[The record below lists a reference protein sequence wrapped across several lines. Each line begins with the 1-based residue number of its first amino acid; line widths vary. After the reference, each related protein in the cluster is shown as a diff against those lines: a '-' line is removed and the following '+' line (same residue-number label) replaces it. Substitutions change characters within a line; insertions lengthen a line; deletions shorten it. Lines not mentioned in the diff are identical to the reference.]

1 MSSSPYG
8 NDAHC
13 HSDGLPGD
21 AETLEA
27 GRAAAFDG
35 GVRRAREFKVFLCCD
50 NTKHFL
56 EGRCALKQP

>member
-35 GVRRAREFKVFLCCD
+35 GVRRARDSKSFFVATTQ
-50 NTKHFL
+50 NTSL
-56 EGRCALKQP
+56 RADVL

>member
-13 HSDGLPGD
+13 HRDGLPGD

-27 GRAAAFDG
+27 GRDAAFDG
-35 GVRRAREFKVFLCCD
+35 GVQHAREYKVFLRCD
-50 NTKHFL
+50 YTNA
-56 EGRCALKQP
+56 ALRAHTL

>member
-13 HSDGLPGD
+13 HRDGLPGD

-27 GRAAAFDG
+27 GRDAAFDG
-35 GVRRAREFKVFLCCD
+35 GVRHAREY
-50 NTKHFL
+50 
-56 EGRCALKQP
+56 